1 MLAITLPC
9 LPPKEYSA
17 NNSRGRHWSE
27 KQKITQ
33 AAHDEIIAAVRAQ
46 GWHGEPLTK
55 AVVKITFGL
64 PDHRKRDSGGL
75 IERCKPW
82 LDGLVDAGVIADDD
96 LETIGWPEYSH
107 FYSLRNPITKIEV
120 KDGPGRR

>member
-1 MLAITLPC
+1 MLTITLPC

-17 NNSRGRHWSE
+17 NNSRGQHWSK
-27 KQKITQ
+27 KQEITQ
-33 AAHDEIIAAVRAQ
+33 SAHDEIIVAVRAQ

-55 AVVKITFGL
+55 ATVKVTFGL
-64 PDHRKRDSGGL
+64 PDRRKRDSGGL

-96 LETIGWPEYSH
+96 LETIGWPKYDH
-107 FYSLRNPITKIEV
+107 FPSPGKPVTIIEIEEAT
-120 KDGPGRR
+120 GGT